1 MQRRQKCGKR
11 SQTLWMQGRVGKKK
25 KSNQGE
31 VEEFLFYGKVGGCSL
46 ENQPQSERR
55 GQALPVQ
62 SEVAQNITVL
72 HSETPNFVDI
82 DNGTKK
88 TFCSLGINSL

>member
-1 MQRRQKCGKR
+1 MERDHRLCECKAG
-11 SQTLWMQGRVGKKK
+11 SAKKK

-88 TFCSLGINSL
+88 LFVALE

>member
-1 MQRRQKCGKR
+1 MERDHRLCECKA
-11 SQTLWMQGRVGKKK
+11 KKK

-31 VEEFLFYGKVGGCSL
+31 VEEFLFYGKVEGCSL

-62 SEVAQNITVL
+62 REVAQNITVL

-88 TFCSLGINSL
+88 T